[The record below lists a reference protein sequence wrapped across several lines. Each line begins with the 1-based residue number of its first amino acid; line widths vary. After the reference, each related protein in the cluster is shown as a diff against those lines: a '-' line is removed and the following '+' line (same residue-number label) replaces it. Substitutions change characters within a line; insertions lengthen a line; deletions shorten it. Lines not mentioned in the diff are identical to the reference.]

1 MNLYDVLQVSGTA
14 TQEQIRTNF
23 LRLAKTYHPDKM
35 ALCAVGD
42 LTTTLRSATA
52 STEKTDCIE
61 FATLQQ
67 AYMILSDGERRRIYD
82 AELSCRNRYSP
93 VAARITL
100 DELEESGV
108 GSTELRY
115 PCRCGD
121 AFCITKEQ
129 LLEFTKP
136 EIAVPCSSCSFHIV
150 IQLR

>member
-35 ALCAVGD
+35 AL
-42 LTTTLRSATA
+42 SATA

-100 DELEESGV
+100 DKLEESGV

>member
-35 ALCAVGD
+35 AL
-42 LTTTLRSATA
+42 SATA